1 MISGAVL
8 SAKGV
13 GAEALGA
20 PGSGEPLLRS
30 FVSGWHLWLEIAT
43 STVPVGSSGKSK
55 NVWMDPFRYLPLT
68 L

>member
-8 SAKGV
+8 FAKGA

-30 FVSGWHLWLEIAT
+30 FVFGWYLWSGIAI
-43 STVPVGSSGKSK
+43 STVPVGSSERSK
-55 NVWMDPFRYLPLT
+55 NVWMGRFRYLPLT